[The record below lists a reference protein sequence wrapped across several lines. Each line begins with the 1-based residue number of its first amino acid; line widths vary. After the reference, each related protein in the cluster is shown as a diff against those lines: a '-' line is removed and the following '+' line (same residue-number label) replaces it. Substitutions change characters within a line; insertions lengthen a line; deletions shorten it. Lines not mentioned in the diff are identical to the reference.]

1 MRLSLLK
8 KKRMKEVIITINGDD
23 IADRIFSESA
33 YAALARAKG
42 GLPERFTDILQTTD
56 DDRAII
62 QGFIGEGINEA
73 VGIINRFMSPCSA
86 KFVDAGDNN
95 RLIRITFTLPHNC
108 PASSIEALKTTITNL
123 VAYRS
128 LQHWMLTVKPDEA
141 NLNASKA
148 DSELARMRSLLAVRE
163 RPKMNPDNKDNIIEL

>member
-1 MRLSLLK
+1 
-8 KKRMKEVIITINGDD
+8 MKNITITINESD
-23 IADRIFSESA
+23 ITERIATVSG
-33 YAALARAKG
+33 YAALARSKAG
-42 GLPERFTDILQTTD
+42 IPERFTDILQTTD

-86 KFVDAGDNN
+86 RFVDAGDND
-95 RLIRITFTLPHNC
+95 RLIRIAFTLPHNC

-123 VAYRS
+123 AAYRS

-148 DSELARMRSLLAVRE
+148 DSELARMRSLLAVRQ
-163 RPKMNPDNKDNIIEL
+163 RPMMNPDNKDNIIEL

>member
-1 MRLSLLK
+1 
-8 KKRMKEVIITINGDD
+8 MKDITITINESD
-23 IADRIFSESA
+23 ITERIATVSG
-33 YAALARAKG
+33 YAALARSKAG
-42 GLPERFTDILQTTD
+42 MPERFTDILQTTD

-86 KFVDAGDNN
+86 KFVDDGDND
-95 RLIRITFTLPHNC
+95 RLIRIAFTLPHNC

-123 VAYRS
+123 AAYRS

-141 NLNASKA
+141 NMNASKA
-148 DSELARMRSLLAVRE
+148 DSELARMRSLLAVRQ
-163 RPKMNPDNKDNIIEL
+163 RPMMNPDNKDNIIEL

>member
-1 MRLSLLK
+1 
-8 KKRMKEVIITINGDD
+8 MKDITITINESD
-23 IADRIFSESA
+23 ITERIATVSG
-33 YAALARAKG
+33 YAALARSKAG
-42 GLPERFTDILQTTD
+42 MPDRFTDIMQTTD

-86 KFVDAGDNN
+86 RFVDTGDND
-95 RLIRITFTLPHNC
+95 RLIRIAFTLPHNC

-123 VAYRS
+123 AAYRS

-148 DSELARMRSLLAVRE
+148 DSELARMRSLLAVRQ
-163 RPKMNPDNKDNIIEL
+163 RPMMNPDNKDNIIEL